1 MRRDPSAP
9 HGKLHHL
16 TVRSEALAANMLGDP
31 DTREVWVYTPA
42 GHDCAGLP
50 LLVDLAGFTG
60 SGLGHIGWKNFG
72 ENLPERLDRLIAEGM
87 APVCVAF
94 PDGFTRLGGNQY
106 IDSIAMGRWADYLTG
121 DMLAAI
127 EDRFGCGGDGRR
139 GVFGKSSGGYG
150 AMIHAMLHAD
160 TWSAAACLSGDSAFE
175 WGYLPDMPGALR
187 TLAKHDNI
195 EAFVRS
201 IETADKVKGGD
212 IHTLMTLA
220 MSATY
225 DPDPDAFCGI
235 RLPVDMHDCTLDP
248 DRWAAWLAHDPV
260 RMIPNHID
268 ALKSLKALW
277 VECGTEDQYNLLYGA
292 RQMHAALQAGGV
304 VHSYE
309 EFPDNHSSLDYRLD
323 RCLPALASALA
334 K

>member
-1 MRRDPSAP
+1 MRRSNSPA
-9 HGKLHHL
+9 GTIRTL
-16 TVRSEALAANMLGDP
+16 TVTSDALADNMLGDSG
-31 DTREVWVYTPA
+31 TRLVPVYIPA
-42 GHDCAGLP
+42 GHDGTDIP

-60 SGLGHIGWKNFG
+60 SGLSHLGWKNFG
-72 ENLPERLDRLIAEGM
+72 ENLPERLDRLIAGGM
-87 APVCVAF
+87 DPVCVAL
-94 PDGFTRLGGNQY
+94 PDCFTRLGGNQY
-106 IDSIAMGRWADYLTG
+106 INSVAMGRWADYLTG
-121 DMLAAI
+121 DMLNAI
-127 EDRFGCGGDGRR
+127 ESEIGCGGRGRR
-139 GVFGKSSGGYG
+139 GLFGKSSGGYG
-150 AMIHAMLHAD
+150 AMIHAMQHAD

-175 WGYLPDMPGALR
+175 WGYLPDMPAALR
-187 TLAKHDNI
+187 TLAKHDSI

-220 MSATY
+220 MAATY

-260 RMIPNHID
+260 RMIPNHTD

-277 VECGTEDQYNLLYGA
+277 IECGTEDQYNLLYGA
-292 RQMHAALQAGGV
+292 RQMHAALDRAGV
-304 VHSYE
+304 AHTYE

-323 RCLPALASALA
+323 RCLPVLATALAA
-334 K
+334 